1 MSISRAEA
9 LLRRLPQVTGCR
21 IRADESGQPVAV
33 LVTAAPGS
41 NPQAVLADVI
51 TVLGA
56 QAGLDVLD
64 DQVHVVVLPG
74 AGEQPLPEV
83 EPLAGPDLA
92 PETLPE
98 LEVVPET
105 VPEFEAVPE
114 AASALAVEPLESE
127 GRLRLVAY
135 GLQVSES
142 RSTAQVELA
151 LAALT
156 VRGEAQG
163 HGAGETPEL
172 LAQACLDAVERIC
185 HGRVTLRLAGFRRVV
200 VGGVE
205 LVGVV
210 VQESWGREERLQTGA
225 ARISDDV
232 GRAGAYAV
240 LDSLNRRLGRILAA
254 PPLDYQID

>member
-21 IRADESGQPVAV
+21 IRADESGLPVAV

-41 NPQAVLADVI
+41 NPQAILADVI

-64 DQVHVVVLPG
+64 DQVHVVVLPEE
-74 AGEQPLPEV
+74 GEPPLPEV
-83 EPLAGPDLA
+83 EPLAEPELA
-92 PETLPE
+92 PESLPE
-98 LEVVPET
+98 LEVVPE
-105 VPEFEAVPE
+105 AVPE
-114 AASALAVEPLESE
+114 YEVVPEATLAVEPLERE

-135 GLQVSES
+135 GVQVSET

-151 LAALT
+151 FAAVT

-185 HGRVTLRLAGFRRVV
+185 HGRVTLRLAGFRRFV

-210 VQESWGREERLQTGA
+210 VQENWGREERLQTGA
-225 ARISDDV
+225 ARSRDDL

-240 LDSLNRRLGRILAA
+240 LDSMNRRLGRILAG